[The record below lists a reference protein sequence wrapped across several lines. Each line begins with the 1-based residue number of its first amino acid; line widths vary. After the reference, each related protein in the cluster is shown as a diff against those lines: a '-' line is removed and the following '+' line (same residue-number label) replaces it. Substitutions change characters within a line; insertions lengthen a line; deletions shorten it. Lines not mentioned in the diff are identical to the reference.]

1 MIEFL
6 NVSKN
11 YGAFTALDDVSFR
24 IQPGEIVGLVGA
36 NGAGKT
42 TTMKLLNRYLT
53 PDAGTI
59 FMDNADIFAE
69 KNALPMAYIPDAPIY
84 YEFLTVKEHF
94 QFIRDMYP
102 MGEYAVDELV
112 KRFGL
117 QQYLQKMPH
126 ALSKGNQQKLMIA
139 MALLRNF
146 SYLIADEPFNGLD
159 PKHMHVLKAIFFH
172 DFTRFLLLL
181 CHDTI
186 CASSCLDAPGCCD
199 GAGTGLCVRRPG
211 GLAGCRLAAGRGT
224 PQRGGGRQLALC
236 RPGRGAGGA
245 QCGVVAGQA
254 HREGQGEAELEE
266 NIPQAAPL
274 GQAGN
279 LAARCPG
286 QLCLVGARHG
296 RRGPRALCVLAR
308 PGLAHP
314 VLAPPACDVPRES
327 GQAPGAH
334 R

>member
-1 MIEFL
+1 MIEFR
-6 NVSKN
+6 NVTKN

-53 PDAGTI
+53 PDAGTV
-59 FMDNADIFAE
+59 FMDNVDIFAE

-102 MGEYAVDELV
+102 TGEYAVDELI

-159 PKHMHVLKAIFFH
+159 PKHMHVLKAILMEL
-172 DFTRFLLLL
+172 RARNKGVLLSTHLL
-181 CHDTI
+181 DVIEMFCDRYIMLDGGHVIAIGTKAEILRQHGFDASCTI
-186 CASSCLDAPGCCD
+186 EDCYIALTDRE
-199 GAGTGLCVRRPG
+199 TGEWDNEDED
-211 GLAGCRLAAGRGT
+211 LAIDDKEYAA
-224 PQRGGGRQLALC
+224 L
-236 RPGRGAGGA
+236 
-245 QCGVVAGQA
+245 
-254 HREGQGEAELEE
+254 
-266 NIPQAAPL
+266 
-274 GQAGN
+274 
-279 LAARCPG
+279 
-286 QLCLVGARHG
+286 
-296 RRGPRALCVLAR
+296 
-308 PGLAHP
+308 
-314 VLAPPACDVPRES
+314 
-327 GQAPGAH
+327 
-334 R
+334 